1 MPRIKY
7 IGYPSPYVGK
17 HLMWLLGN
25 LKDFGVGRIVT
36 RTTFE
41 RYPEHS
47 YYIIKKVIPYMDDAN
62 QYGEVWAD
70 TVFRG
75 RRVGVI
81 QLESPQVPDYKLV
94 PKSEEAHL
102 LSLPVS
108 EPIPKVLPRYL
119 KMPPLF
125 RMIAERDLKAKGIN
139 AEPKLRA
146 VYSSDYTMNYRIAEE
161 GETPDTE
168 LPDMKDYFTDKF
180 RQGLKE
186 I

>member
-7 IGYPSPYVGK
+7 VGYPSTYVGK
-17 HLMWLLGN
+17 HLMWILGN

-36 RTTFE
+36 RTGFE
-41 RYPEHS
+41 RYSEHS
-47 YYIIKKVIPYMDDAN
+47 YYVIKKVIPYMDDAN

-75 RRVGVI
+75 RRIGVI

-94 PKSEEAHL
+94 PKSEEGRL
-102 LSLPVS
+102 LSLPVKDAV
-108 EPIPKVLPRYL
+108 PKVLPRYL
-119 KMPPLF
+119 EMPPLF
-125 RMIAERDLKAKGIN
+125 RMIAERDLKAKGIDS
-139 AEPKLRA
+139 EPKLRA
-146 VYSSDYTMNYRIAEE
+146 VYSNPYTKVYRIAEE

-168 LPDMKDYFTDKF
+168 LRDMKEYFTDKF
-180 RQGLKE
+180 RQGIKE